1 MVTSIVVYGFVQ
13 QLIWVNN
20 TEIVVGRCENPNNIP
35 YQLNIMHHTKCQGN
49 RERDKPYGSSKVD
62 NASV

>member
-20 TEIVVGRCENPNNIP
+20 TEIVLGRCENPNNIP
-35 YQLNIMHHTKCQGN
+35 YHKYYDLSISNPSYKMPRK
-49 RERDKPYGSSKVD
+49 
-62 NASV
+62 

>member
-35 YQLNIMHHTKCQGN
+35 YQLKYH
-49 RERDKPYGSSKVD
+49 
-62 NASV
+62 ASYKMPKK